1 MADLIDRI
9 EEIRT
14 RNNSVWMNLVRLALE
29 CEPGRTKELLRQI
42 EEYDSAVT
50 SLLRELAET

>member
-29 CEPGRTKELLRQI
+29 AEPERAKELLRQI

-50 SLLRELAET
+50 SLLRELAER